1 MVMASTNFH
10 QRTIARTVRFDGVGL
25 HSGETV
31 RVEIRPADANTGIL
45 FQRTD
50 LPGKPYISARADS
63 VFDTSL
69 ATRIGTP
76 EASVSTIEHLMGAFF
91 AMGIDNA
98 VVALDSFELPILD
111 GSAVPFLVL
120 LDEAGIAP
128 LAKLKKFFTVR
139 SVVEIVDPRYP
150 DRFIRVEPSKSPLL
164 TYAIDFSRAA
174 AIGKQ
179 AVTVGLSGSD
189 YCRELCYARTF
200 CLEEDIQVM
209 YARGLAKGGSQ
220 DNAIVVNAHS
230 GVVNARGLRSPTEF
244 VRHKALDCV
253 GDLAL
258 LGMPLVGHVIAHKAG
273 HDLHTQLAKR
283 LWAERDNHSVSEPNR
298 RQQNTLSAAFGFI
311 DELSGLSDFIALGA
325 IRG

>member
-1 MVMASTNFH
+1 MASSNFH
-10 QRTIARTVRFDGVGL
+10 QRTIARAVRFDGIGL
-25 HSGETV
+25 HSGTTV
-31 RVEIRPADANTGIL
+31 RVEIRPAEANTGIL

-50 LPGKPYISARADS
+50 LPGKPYISARADN

-69 ATRIGTP
+69 ATRIGSP
-76 EASVSTIEHLMGAFF
+76 EVSVSTIEHLMGAFF

-120 LDEAGIAP
+120 LDEAGVIP
-128 LAKLKKFFTVR
+128 LAKLKNVFTVR
-139 SVVEIVDPRYP
+139 SAVEVVDPRCS
-150 DRFIRVEPSKSPLL
+150 DRFIRVEPSKMPIL
-164 TYAIDFSRAA
+164 TYAIDFNRAA

-179 AVTVGLSGSD
+179 AITVNLSGSD

-200 CLEEDIQVM
+200 CLEEDIQFM

-220 DNAIVVNAHS
+220 DNAIVVNAQS
-230 GVVNARGLRSPTEF
+230 GVVNSRGLRSPTEF

-258 LGMPLVGHVIAHKAG
+258 LGMPIVGHVIAHKAG
-273 HDLHTQLAKR
+273 HDLHTQLAKK
-283 LWAERDNHSVSEPNR
+283 LWAERSSHTVCEPTQ
-298 RQQNTLSAAFGFI
+298 RQQNSLSAAFGFVN
-311 DELSGLSDFIALGA
+311 ELSSLSDFIALGA